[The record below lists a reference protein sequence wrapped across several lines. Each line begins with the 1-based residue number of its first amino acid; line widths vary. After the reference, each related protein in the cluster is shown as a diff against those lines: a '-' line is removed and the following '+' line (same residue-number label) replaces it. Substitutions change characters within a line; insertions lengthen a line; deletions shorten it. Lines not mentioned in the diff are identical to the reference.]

1 MRGGGDCDGRPT
13 KTKWASDRG
22 VNYSRDQANA
32 PTPENPVSN
41 RAQPEG
47 PPPDRQRT
55 HGRRPPPPPIFDALV
70 RCATTS
76 LALRGATPET

>member
-47 PPPDRQRT
+47 PPRE
-55 HGRRPPPPPIFDALV
+55 V
-70 RCATTS
+70 S
-76 LALRGATPET
+76 GATPPPLPHLFSTPYGPSE